1 MQFFGFERLREL
13 LDHHAPPCVSIYQPT
28 YRHHPDNAQDPIRY
42 RNLVREAEKR
52 LRDAFDGPE
61 VDAIVEQLDRQGR
74 DRAFWN
80 HRTDGLA
87 VLASPE
93 RFAFVELQRP
103 VAERV
108 VVSDSFHV
116 KPLVRALQSA
126 DRFTLL
132 GLTRQRARVF
142 EGNRYAL
149 DEIDLPGVALTLTEA
164 LGDERS
170 EPHLTVA
177 SYGMKGGK
185 AGGAA
190 MHHGHGG
197 RDEEVD
203 VDTERFFRH
212 VDRMVGEHVSKP
224 SGLPLLLVA
233 LKEHHTP
240 FHEVSHNA
248 FLLQGGV
255 EGNPEAFDLDTLRA
269 KAWSA
274 LEPFYVGRLAELAD
288 RFGSARARDLAGAD
302 VAEVA
307 RAATEGRVEVALVEA
322 DRQIPGRMGASSGS
336 VEPGS
341 ASRSDAADV
350 LDDIAEAVLRT
361 GGEVV
366 VVPAERMP
374 VDTGVAAIY
383 RY

>member
-1 MQFFGFERLREL
+1 MQHFGFERLREL
-13 LDHHAPPCVSIYQPT
+13 LEHHAPPCVSIYQPT
-28 YRHHPDNAQDPIRY
+28 HRHHPDNEQDPIRY

-52 LRDAFDGPE
+52 LREAFDGPE
-61 VDAIVEQLDRQGR
+61 VDAIVERLERQGQ

-93 RFAFVELQRP
+93 RFALVELQRS
-103 VAERV
+103 VTERV

-132 GLTRQRARVF
+132 ALTRHEARVF

-149 DEIDLPGVALTLTEA
+149 DEIELPDVPLTLTEA
-164 LGDERS
+164 LGEERS

-177 SYGMKGGK
+177 SYGMKGGG
-185 AGGAA
+185 AGDAA

-197 RDEEVD
+197 RDDEVD
-203 VDTERFFRH
+203 TDTERFFRH
-212 VDRMVGEHVSKP
+212 VDRAVSEHVSKP
-224 SGLPLLLVA
+224 TGLPLLLVA

-240 FHEVSHNA
+240 FREVSHNA
-248 FLLQGGV
+248 FLLEGGV
-255 EGNPEAFDLDTLRA
+255 EGNPEAFDLDTLRT

-274 LEPFYVGRLAELAD
+274 LEPFYLGRLAELSD
-288 RFGSARARDLAGAD
+288 RFGSARARDQASDD
-302 VAEVA
+302 VKEVA
-307 RAATEGRVEVALVEA
+307 RAATQGRVKVLLVEA
-322 DRQIPGRMGASSGS
+322 DRQIPGRVGASSGA
-336 VEPGS
+336 VEPGG
-341 ASRSDAADV
+341 ASRTDASDV

-374 VDTGVAAIY
+374 VETGVAAIY

>member
-1 MQFFGFERLREL
+1 MQHFGFERLREL
-13 LDHHAPPCVSIYQPT
+13 LEHHAPPCVSIYQPT
-28 YRHHPDNAQDPIRY
+28 HRHHPDNEQDPIRY

-61 VDAIVEQLDRQGR
+61 VDAIVEQLDRQGQ

-93 RFAFVELQRP
+93 RFAVVELQRT
-103 VAERV
+103 VSERV

-132 GLTRQRARVF
+132 ALTRHEARLF

-149 DEIDLPGVALTLTEA
+149 DEIELPDVSLTITEA
-164 LGDERS
+164 LGDELS

-185 AGGAA
+185 GGAA

-197 RDEEVD
+197 KEEEVD

-212 VDRMVGEHVSKP
+212 VDRKVSEHVSKP
-224 SGLPLLLVA
+224 SGLPLLLAA

-240 FHEVSHNA
+240 FREVSHNA
-248 FLLQGGV
+248 FLLEGGV
-255 EGNPEAFDLDTLRA
+255 EGNPEAFDLDTLRT
-269 KAWSA
+269 KAWAA
-274 LEPFYVGRLAELAD
+274 LEPFYLGRLAELSD
-288 RFGSARARDLAGAD
+288 RFGSARARGQAGAD

-307 RAATEGRVEVALVEA
+307 RAATDARVEVLLVEA
-322 DRQIPGRMGASSGS
+322 DRQMPGRVGASSGA

-341 ASRSDAADV
+341 ASRTDASDV